1 MSEPAN
7 DRRSRRRMWTSLSV
21 RARTA
26 LAVVLAGVLLA
37 PAVPATA
44 ASPAVAPLAAGG
56 SAVGPARSTLVSP
69 CQLPTPATGWQ
80 HEGPTNYATW
90 LPPSGTVRG
99 IVLFVDFTDAAPVSG
114 ERTSRTSM
122 FSAAPN
128 VFTQSSYGALNLQ
141 LTFDTAWRHIL
152 QPHGNFA
159 GYKSNFT
166 TQRSYV
172 AAAVAAANAAIDF
185 SSYQIVYVV
194 PPKSATTFDLSPTW
208 VAAPGGG
215 VTVDGVELRHAV
227 TFGQDVDYWGH
238 KILNHETGHLFG
250 LPDLYSYN
258 NADSIHRA
266 VGGWDLMGLI
276 SASAPDLFAWHK
288 WKAGWLTDSQVDC
301 RTTTG
306 SASTVLTP
314 LGTAG
319 GTKAVVVHTGGNT
332 AVVVENR
339 QVSTLDV
346 ASGCFQAGVLVY
358 RVTTAVFSGGAWSGG
373 NVPPI
378 GGPFPVEVVDRTP
391 GSDVTTCSAEE
402 KALVNAT
409 LTTIGH
415 TVTYGGVTVQ
425 LTNILGND
433 REVSVTVV

>member
-1 MSEPAN
+1 M
-7 DRRSRRRMWTSLSV
+7 SLSARV
-21 RARTA
+21 RTA
-26 LAVVLAGVLLA
+26 LAVVMAGTLVA
-37 PAVPATA
+37 PALPATA
-44 ASPAVAPLAAGG
+44 APAAPPAAPAAPPAEGPPAAGP
-56 SAVGPARSTLVSP
+56 AAAAGPARSTLVSP

-99 IVLFVDFTDAAPVSG
+99 IVLFVDFTNAAPVAG
-114 ERTSRTSM
+114 ELAGRTSM
-122 FSAAPN
+122 FGAAPSF
-128 VFTQSSYGALNLQ
+128 FTQASYGALNLQ

-159 GYKSNFT
+159 GYKSSFT

-194 PPKSATTFDLSPTW
+194 PPKSASTFDISPTW

-215 VTVDGVELRHAV
+215 VTADGVELRHAV
-227 TFGQDVDYWGH
+227 TFGQDVDYWGY

-276 SASAPDLFAWHK
+276 SAKAPDLFAWHK
-288 WKAGWLTDSQVDC
+288 WKAGWLTDSQIDC

-339 QVSTLDV
+339 QLSTLDV

-358 RVTTAVFSGGAWSGG
+358 RVTTAVFSGGAWPGG

-391 GSDVTTCSAEE
+391 GSAVTTCSADE
-402 KALVNAT
+402 KELVNAT

-425 LTNILGND
+425 LTATPGDN

>member
-1 MSEPAN
+1 M
-7 DRRSRRRMWTSLSV
+7 SLSV
-21 RARTA
+21 RVRTA
-26 LAVVLAGVLLA
+26 VAVVVAGVLLVPA
-37 PAVPATA
+37 PPATA
-44 ASPAVAPLAAGG
+44 APPAEGPPTAG
-56 SAVGPARSTLVSP
+56 SAATEPARSTLVSP
-69 CQLPTPATGWQ
+69 CQLPTPVTGWQ

-114 ERTSRTSM
+114 ERAGRTTM
-122 FSAAPN
+122 FGAAPN
-128 VFTQSSYGALNLQ
+128 FFTQSSYGALNLQ
-141 LTFDTAWRHIL
+141 LTFDTAWRHIP
-152 QPHGNFA
+152 QPHTAFA
-159 GYKSNFT
+159 GYNTSFSA
-166 TQRSYV
+166 QRSYL
-172 AAAVAAANAAIDF
+172 AAAVAAANSAIDF
-185 SSYQIVYVV
+185 SLYQIVYVV
-194 PPKSATTFDLSPTW
+194 PPKSAGTFTNSPAW

-215 VTVDGVELRHAV
+215 VTADGVELRHAV
-227 TFGQDVDYWGH
+227 TFGQDVDYWGY

-258 NADSIHRA
+258 NSDSIHRA
-266 VGGWDLMGLI
+266 VGGWDVMGLI
-276 SASAPDLFAWHK
+276 SGASPDLFAWHK
-288 WKAGWLTDSQVDC
+288 WKAGWLADSQIDC

-306 SASTVLTP
+306 SAPATLTP
-314 LGTAG
+314 LGTTG

-358 RVTTAVFSGGAWSGG
+358 RVTTSVFSGGASPGG

-391 GSDVTTCSAEE
+391 GSDVASCSTAE

-409 LTTIGH
+409 LTAIGH
-415 TVTYGGVTVQ
+415 TVTYGGVTVE
-425 LTNILGND
+425 LTATPGND
-433 REVSVTVV
+433 RTVSVTVV